1 MSCSFCNE
9 RFSKS
14 NKLIH
19 ECGKRE
25 SICGDRYE
33 MLREEMYEKSNRR
46 KSILK
51 PDDIS
56 LFFHIFSIEHV
67 MANSGFF
74 KTGVCV

>member
-33 MLREEMYEKSNRR
+33 MLREEMHEKSNRHY
-46 KSILK
+46 KC
-51 PDDIS
+51 PPCDE
-56 LFFHIFSIEHV
+56 EHT
-67 MANSGFF
+67 MQ
-74 KTGVCV
+74 TMQTM